1 MKPNLNFIA
10 MPSTK
15 FNVVLENLELSKEQK
30 SALQKDINAVV
41 AKHVAT
47 IDHSAAIGKKDM
59 LKINPEWLGIWL
71 RRFKDYRAIEL
82 SKTFD
87 IVTNR

>member
-1 MKPNLNFIA
+1 

-15 FNVVLENLELSKEQK
+15 FNVVLENIELSKEQK
-30 SALQKDINAVV
+30 SALQKDINAIV

-59 LKINPEWLGIWL
+59 VKINPEWLGIWL

-82 SKTFD
+82 SKTYD
-87 IVTNR
+87 IINR

>member
-1 MKPNLNFIA
+1 MEPNLNFIA

-15 FNVVLENLELSKEQK
+15 FNIVLENLELSKEQK

-59 LKINPEWLGIWL
+59 LRINPEWLGIWL

-87 IVTNR
+87 IINR

>member
-1 MKPNLNFIA
+1 LEPNLNFIA

-15 FNVVLENLELSKEQK
+15 FNIVLENLELSKEQK

-59 LKINPEWLGIWL
+59 LRINPEWLGIWL

-87 IVTNR
+87 IINR

>member
-1 MKPNLNFIA
+1 

-15 FNVVLENLELSKEQK
+15 FNIVLENLELSKEQK
-30 SALQKDINAVV
+30 SALQKDLNAIV

-71 RRFKDYRAIEL
+71 RRFKDFRAIEL

-87 IVTNR
+87 IVNR

>member
-1 MKPNLNFIA
+1 

-15 FNVVLENLELSKEQK
+15 FNVVLENIELSKEQK
-30 SALQKDINAVV
+30 SALQKDINAIV

-87 IVTNR
+87 VINR

>member
-1 MKPNLNFIA
+1 

-41 AKHVAT
+41 AKHVAA

-82 SKTFD
+82 SKTYD
-87 IVTNR
+87 IVNR

>member
-1 MKPNLNFIA
+1 